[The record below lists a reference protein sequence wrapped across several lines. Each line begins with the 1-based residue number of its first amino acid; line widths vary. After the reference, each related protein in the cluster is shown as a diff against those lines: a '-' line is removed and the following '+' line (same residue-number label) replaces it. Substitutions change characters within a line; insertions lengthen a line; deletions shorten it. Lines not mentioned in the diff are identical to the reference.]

1 MEKHNGEFI
10 MMVEN
15 ITFAINT
22 ANNELENLKLLLKSL
37 QKNLDRDTHQIL
49 VFIDSDN
56 QGTYEWLK
64 SVKGDFNDL
73 KIITHSL
80 PPCIGYSRNNNLLV
94 ELADNEIVSYLQ
106 SDMVQNPK

>member
-1 MEKHNGEFI
+1 MENKNGENV

-15 ITFAINT
+15 ISFVINT
-22 ANNELENLKLLLKSL
+22 ANNELENLQLLLKSL
-37 QKNLDRDTHQIL
+37 QKNLDRDTHQII

-80 PPCIGYSRNNNLLV
+80 PPCIGYFSR
-94 ELADNEIVSYLQ
+94 I
-106 SDMVQNPK
+106 